1 MTSELIDTVAYC
13 GLVCGV
19 CLGGCDCRAAPKPES
34 DHALGYCYQRRCC
47 IEKGLDGCW
56 ECESF
61 PCGEGYFAADDEWR
75 GLCVGLVQCI
85 KEEGL
90 ERFVRLVRSNLGE
103 DVPYGEYTGKSV
115 NEILSILRGTD
126 G

>member
-19 CLGGCDCRAAPKPES
+19 CLGGCDCRAAPKPET

-47 IEKGLDGCW
+47 IEKGLEGCW

-75 GLCVGLVQCI
+75 GRCIGLVQCI

-90 ERFVRLVRSNLGE
+90 ERLVRLVSANLGE
-103 DVPYGEYTGKSV
+103 KVDYLAYRDMSPEQV
-115 NEILSILRGTD
+115 LSILRGTN